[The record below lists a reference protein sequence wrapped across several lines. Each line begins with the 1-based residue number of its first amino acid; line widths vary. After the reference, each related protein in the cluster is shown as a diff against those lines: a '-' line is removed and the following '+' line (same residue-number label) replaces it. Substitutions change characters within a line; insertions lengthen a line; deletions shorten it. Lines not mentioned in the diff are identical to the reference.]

1 MPLDE
6 SIFADYAAAQG
17 DFGPAALPAPP
28 QAMPNIPIP
37 QSPVAGM
44 EFQGPT
50 GGQVA
55 GQAQQ
60 AVSNS
65 LEEVGNHPVFQFY
78 DQWKKSSP
86 EMRKQ
91 AEKKLSADFPNP
103 RAMGLFDP
111 TADVEAEAAARKE
124 GKEVKKDKGAWGKFM
139 KFIDSNPRFL
149 LDLGAQLLA
158 PRRGGQSQAGQ
169 IASGL
174 HGAMQRLDTRKA
186 AATQTALEGRKTE
199 AEISGIKATASESPS
214 KITLNLARAFKAQN
228 DATGANLPAA
238 NVQLLNSITDALWK
252 TGEGT
257 SFNTIEEA
265 RIAGQQMISGKGTPE
280 QMAYYKYMTENAIL
294 GATPEQAESMLSGA
308 PSLTNIR
315 QQAEQE
321 TAQAQAQTTAAQ
333 NFVKQHNGD
342 RDSIAQAFMRAR
354 NIPLTKALEA
364 ADNVIS
370 QAGATAAPTAP
381 AVKRTLAGDL
391 TALQGVEKTQAGEKK
406 AEKTRKRQIQRWSSA
421 VPPSPLLASARDKR
435 TATRVIKEIETE
447 YENLSDKE
455 KDRVIKIY
463 NKLKNL

>member
-17 DFGPAALPAPP
+17 DFGSVPGIGVAGFQQPVQAAP
-28 QAMPNIPIP
+28 QPIP
-37 QSPVAGM
+37 QVP
-44 EFQGPT
+44 P
-50 GGQVA
+50 QVQ
-55 GQAQQ
+55 QAQQ
-60 AVSNS
+60 APNPI
-65 LEEVGNHPVFQFY
+65 EEVGNHPVFQFY

-91 AEKKLSADFPNP
+91 AEKKLTADFPNP
-103 RAMGLFDP
+103 RAMGLPDP
-111 TADVEAEAAARKE
+111 TADIEAEAIAQKE
-124 GKEVKKDKGAWGKFM
+124 GKPIKPDKGAWGKFM
-139 KFIDSNPRFL
+139 TFIDSNPKFL

-158 PRRGGQSQAGQ
+158 PRRGGVSSAGQ

-174 HGAMQRLDTRKA
+174 HGAMGRLDARKA
-186 AATQTALEGRKTE
+186 AATKAALEGRKTE
-199 AEISGIKATASESPS
+199 AEIGKLEATTSESPS

-228 DATGANLPAA
+228 DATSANLPAA

-257 SFNTIEEA
+257 SFQTVEEA

-342 RDSIAQAFMRAR
+342 RNAIAQAFMSAR
-354 NIPLTKALEA
+354 DIPLTKALEA

-370 QAGATAAPTAP
+370 QAGVTAAPSAP
-381 AVKRTLAGDL
+381 VVPRTLQGDL
-391 TALQGVEKTQAGEKK
+391 TALQDVEKGQAAEKK
-406 AEKTRKRQIQRWSSA
+406 AAKGRKRQIDKWAGA
-421 VPPSPLLASARDKR
+421 VPPLSVLASAKDKR
-435 TATRVIKEIETE
+435 TATRVMKEIEAE
-447 YENLSDKE
+447 YESLSGTEQDK
-455 KDRVIKIY
+455 VLKIY